1 MITKTKRTKRRRNPV
16 LESEVNTVLDKLDPK
31 YISYLAEG
39 DYSEVYKFEITEN
52 KEIDDVI
59 LKKGTY
65 VIKFFKQDEDNYL
78 NFKDILYLKKL
89 SNLKIIPKIYVI
101 TENYIIMDFIN
112 GKTLEYVLTN
122 TEHPG
127 KKSNLL
133 LKLER
138 LISKLHDKKIAHGDL
153 HLRNV
158 LIDLDENLYLIDP
171 VTNSKTFE
179 NDNRRLMRA
188 RSEFIGE

>member
-1 MITKTKRTKRRRNPV
+1 MKMIKRRKKKNPV
-16 LESEVNTVLDKLDPK
+16 LQSEVDQVLNQLDPE
-31 YISYLAEG
+31 YVFYLAEG
-39 DYSEVYKFEITEN
+39 DYSEVYEFKINES
-52 KEIDDVI
+52 KRIDNTI
-59 LKKGTY
+59 LKKGLY
-65 VIKFFKQDEDNYL
+65 VIKFLKQDEDNYL
-78 NFKDILYLKKL
+78 NIKDITYLKKL

-101 TENYIIMDFIN
+101 TENYIIMDFID
-112 GKTLEYVLTN
+112 GKTLEYILTN

-158 LIDLDENLYLIDP
+158 LVDSDENLYLIDP

-188 RSEFIGE
+188 RSEFLDE

>member
-1 MITKTKRTKRRRNPV
+1 MIKRRKKKNPV
-16 LESEVNTVLDKLDPK
+16 LQLEVDRVLNQLNPE
-31 YISYLAEG
+31 YVFYLAEG
-39 DYSEVYKFEITEN
+39 DYSEVYEFKINEN
-52 KEIDDVI
+52 KRIDNIV
-59 LKKGTY
+59 LKKGLY
-65 VIKFFKQDEDNYL
+65 VIKFLKQDEDNYL
-78 NFKDILYLKKL
+78 NIKDITYLKKL

-101 TENYIIMDFIN
+101 TENYIIMDFID
-112 GKTLEYVLTN
+112 GKTLEYILTN

-158 LIDLDENLYLIDP
+158 LVDSDENL
-171 VTNSKTFE
+171 
-179 NDNRRLMRA
+179 
-188 RSEFIGE
+188 